1 MLKLKMPG
9 NPGIFNLG
17 NSINSLNVIT
27 ELTHKSAVS
36 TAKATV
42 AGGSCILFMI
52 ISFFRF
58 LCFLLS
64 FFFQM

>member
-17 NSINSLNVIT
+17 NSIYFRNVIT

-36 TAKATV
+36 KAN
-42 AGGSCILFMI
+42 
-52 ISFFRF
+52 R
-58 LCFLLS
+58 LS
-64 FFFQM
+64 LKFKTLSGITNSAQHINL